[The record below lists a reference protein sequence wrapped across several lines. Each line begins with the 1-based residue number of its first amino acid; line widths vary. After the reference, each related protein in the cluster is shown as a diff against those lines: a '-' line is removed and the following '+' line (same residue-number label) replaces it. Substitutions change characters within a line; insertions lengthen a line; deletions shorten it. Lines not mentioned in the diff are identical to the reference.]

1 MRKRGRPLKTLYP
14 ARGSDSLQFDTIV
27 VGHVA
32 IDVNVLPWGVIENAL
47 GGAPTYAGL
56 TFAALGKN
64 IGVVSKVGA
73 NFLEKFPP
81 IYSKLGLDT
90 EGILV
95 AGEYTTT
102 FKNTYDEAGNRKQV
116 CKHVAPRISPDDI
129 PAAYSDAQSFY
140 VSPIANE
147 ITPDVLKAIKRE
159 SNLVMLDPQGLLR
172 EISEDGKVEIKSREL
187 GGFLKH
193 ADIVKIGKEERGA
206 LRDGAK
212 EVLENLKALGPKI
225 VILTRGGD
233 AAMVLSDE
241 GLVKIGTLKVDV
253 KDLTGAGDVFG
264 AAFLTRYI
272 DTRDTLESAKF
283 ATAAAGLKIK
293 YKGPTGFPSEEEI
306 LDALTSL

>member
-1 MRKRGRPLKTLYP
+1 M
-14 ARGSDSLQFDTIV
+14 QFDTIV
-27 VGHVA
+27 VGHIA
-32 IDVNVLPWGVIENAL
+32 IDMNVLPLGVIENAL

-56 TFAALGKN
+56 TFAALRKN
-64 IGVVSKVGA
+64 IGIVSKVGA
-73 NFLEKFPP
+73 DFLEKFPP

-129 PAAYSDAQSFY
+129 PAAYIDAQSFY

-147 ITPDVLKAIKRE
+147 ITPDMLKAIKLE
-159 SNLVMLDPQGLLR
+159 SNLVMLDPQGILR
-172 EISEDGKVEIKSREL
+172 EISKDGKVEVKSREL

-193 ADIVKIGKEERGA
+193 VDIVKIGKEEAGA
-206 LRDGAK
+206 LGGGAK
-212 EVLENLKALGPKI
+212 EVLESLRAMGPKI
-225 VILTRGGD
+225 AILTRGRD
-233 AAMVLSDE
+233 ASMLLSDE
-241 GLVKIGTLKVDV
+241 GLVKIDSLKVDA

-272 DTRDTLESAKF
+272 ATRDTLESAKF
-283 ATAAAGLKIK
+283 ATAVAGLKIK
-293 YKGPTGFPSEEEI
+293 YKGPTGFPSEKET
-306 LDALTSL
+306 LRAFRSF

>member
-1 MRKRGRPLKTLYP
+1 M
-14 ARGSDSLQFDTIV
+14 QFETIV
-27 VGHVA
+27 IGHVA

-56 TFAALGKN
+56 TFAALRKN
-64 IGVVSKVGA
+64 VGVVSKVGA
-73 NFLEKFPP
+73 DFLEKFPP

-90 EGILV
+90 EGIMV

-102 FKNTYDEAGNRKQV
+102 FENTYDEAGNRKQV
-116 CKHVAPRISPDDI
+116 CKHVAPGISPDDI

-172 EISEDGKVEIKSREL
+172 EISKEGKVEIKSREL

-193 ADIVKIGKEERGA
+193 VDIVKIGKEEVRA
-206 LRDGAK
+206 LRGGPK
-212 EVLENLKALGPKI
+212 EVLESLRAMGPKI
-225 VILTRGGD
+225 AILTRGGD
-233 AAMVLSDE
+233 ASMVFSDE
-241 GLVKIGTLKVDV
+241 GLVKIESLKVDA

-264 AAFLTRYI
+264 AAFLARYI
-272 DTRDTLESAKF
+272 ATRDALESAKF

-293 YKGPTGFPSEEEI
+293 YKGPTGFPSEKEI
-306 LDALTSL
+306 LGALTSL